1 MSLVKEIIAQV
12 DHLPAIPAVA
22 QRVLAEVSRE
32 DFSFKDLM
40 NMVRLDPGITAH
52 VLRMCNSPYYGLS
65 RKITSLQEAL
75 TYLGTNNLV
84 QLILSGEMVSHF
96 RVSQEGYRLSR
107 GDLWRHSM
115 ACALLAQRIGQM
127 VGYHEQATLFTAALL
142 HDVGKLIMS
151 QYVADRFDQIEA
163 LVQDNQLSFVEAERQ
178 VLGVDHALLGAAI
191 AKKWNFP
198 EPIAVAIAYHHSP
211 GKARSNH
218 QIVNLVSLANILC
231 VTMGVGVGASGL
243 AAAAPGDLIKRVGL
257 KPRDM
262 DRLALDVKDILDQA
276 EDLLG
281 MAG

>member
-22 QRVLAEVSRE
+22 QRVLAEVSND
-32 DFSFKDLM
+32 DFNFKDLM
-40 NMVRLDPGITAH
+40 NTVRMDPGITAH

-84 QLILSGEMVSHF
+84 QLILSGQMVSHF
-96 RVSQEGYRLSR
+96 RQSQDGYRLAR

-115 ACALLAQRIGQM
+115 ACALLAQRMGAM
-127 VGYHEQATLFTAALL
+127 VGFEEPATLFTTALL

-151 QYVADRFDQIEA
+151 QYVATSFEQIEA
-163 LVQDNQLSFVEAERQ
+163 LVQDKQMSFVEAERQ
-178 VLGVDHALLGAAI
+178 VLGVDHALLGAAV

-198 EPIAVAIAYHHSP
+198 EPIAVGIAYHHSP
-211 GKARSNH
+211 GKARSN
-218 QIVNLVSLANILC
+218 QKLVNLVSLANLLC
-231 VTMGVGVGASGL
+231 VSMGVGVGASGL
-243 AAAAPGDLIKRVGL
+243 AAPAPGDLVKKVGL

-262 DRLALDVKDILDQA
+262 DRLALEIKDILDQA